1 VSEPT
6 VYPLK
11 KAITAH
17 GEEVAELRLREAS
30 TADAR
35 ALKSL
40 PYFIQSDGETVALNL
55 EVCAKYISRL
65 AGIPLGSVD
74 QLHVHDFNNL
84 SWLVSQP
91 FLTQGSDQ

>member
-11 KAITAH
+11 KVITAH
-17 GEEVAELRLREAS
+17 GEEVAELRLREGT

-40 PYFIQSDGETVALNL
+40 PYYVQADGETVALNL
-55 EVCAKYISRL
+55 DVCAKYISRL
-65 AGIPLGSVD
+65 AGIPLSSVD
-74 QLHVHDFNNL
+74 QLCL
-84 SWLVSQP
+84 SDLNALAWAVTGP
-91 FLTQGSDQ
+91 FLQQDSVQ